1 MIAVRQLLAD
11 GKQGKN
17 TTRPQTSKVPE
28 SAVLAQLRS
37 FLPQIQTA
45 NQQLPQQAPATP
57 AVSIQSLQEDEQ
69 HATDHESD
77 DETDRHVQMD
87 IACGVLEL
95 KDQAAIRA
103 AEAMLNGAA
112 YAASSESGTGSDSE
126 CDHGRGDTPDMDS
139 GASPTAAAT
148 QQDKQE
154 PHFSKPSLSNFAEKH
169 DSAVNQKTS
178 GTTSSQAKHKP
189 SKIWEL

>member
-1 MIAVRQLLAD
+1 MAASGKSSKTEAVVRRERLEVQTAPSVVRQLLAD

-126 CDHGRGDTPDMDS
+126 CDH
-139 GASPTAAAT
+139 
-148 QQDKQE
+148 
-154 PHFSKPSLSNFAEKH
+154 EKH